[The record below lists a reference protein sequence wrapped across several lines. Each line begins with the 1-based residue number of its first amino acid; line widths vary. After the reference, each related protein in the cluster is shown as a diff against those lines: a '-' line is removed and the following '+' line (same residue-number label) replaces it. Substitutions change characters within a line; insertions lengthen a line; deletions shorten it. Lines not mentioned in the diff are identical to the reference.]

1 MHWKSSFTIAIFLK
15 ITGKWTIHAFV
26 HCDGS
31 AGESCRLNLRV
42 APEPWGPVSHARV
55 LEFSE
60 SGHPGRATSL
70 QLMLAAGP
78 TEDEAR
84 AATSQQ
90 QQLCPQLLPPRA
102 SQQPVHWLLGFGW
115 GLGAQGFAELTQC
128 PWLERGRAGLTPRWV
143 SLSLSLPPQ
152 DALWSPSHSHI
163 LLDLRCH

>member
-1 MHWKSSFTIAIFLK
+1 MNHSRLCEWISRESS
-15 ITGKWTIHAFV
+15 
-26 HCDGS
+26 
-31 AGESCRLNLRV
+31 RLNLRV

-60 SGHPGRATSL
+60 PGHPGWATSL

-90 QQLCPQLLPPRA
+90 QQLCPQLLPPWA

-143 SLSLSLPPQ
+143 LPVTV
-152 DALWSPSHSHI
+152 AASPGCPVVTIAFPYFVGSEVPLIAKSWPVWNCCSCGSEI
-163 LLDLRCH
+163 